1 MNAPR
6 ETAPLL
12 RLLRHARSRRK
23 TVWAAVVCSVL
34 NKVFDLAPPVL
45 IGMAVDVVVARENS
59 LLAGFGV
66 VDLQLQL
73 WVLAGLT
80 VATWGLESIF
90 EYAYQWLW
98 RNLAQ
103 SIQHDLRI
111 QAFRHIL
118 DLDMAWYAEQSRGGL
133 MSVLNDDVNQLERF
147 LDGGAN
153 DLIQVGTTVLVVG
166 ATFVAVSPSLAA
178 LAILPVPVVLY
189 GSFWFQRTI
198 APHYTE
204 VRERVGYLN
213 GMLDNALEGIAT
225 IKAFT
230 AEDRETARVHDASDA
245 YRLSNRDAIALSAAF
260 IPVVRM
266 AIVVGFTA
274 TLVVGGEAA
283 LAGTLSVGVYSMLV
297 FLTQRLLWPLTRLGN
312 TVDLYQR
319 AMASSKRVL
328 DLVDTPVQVTSGGR
342 RLADVRGDVAWEDVG
357 FGYPGGAEVL
367 HGISVSVSAGSTVAF
382 VGATGSGKTT
392 LLRLLL
398 RFHDPGSGQVTL
410 DGIPVSELDL
420 GDLRRAVSIVPQQA
434 FLFPGS
440 VRDNIAYGRPDATD
454 EAIEEAAGLAEAHD
468 FVAGLPEGYATAV
481 GEGGSKLSGGQRQR
495 ICLARA
501 LLEGAPVL
509 VLDEATSAVD
519 NETEAAIQR
528 SLTKIA
534 GRCTTI
540 VVAHRLSTV
549 RHADRIVVLHD
560 GVVAEVGTHEELV
573 ARGGR
578 YARLW
583 AVQTGEVAA

>member
-1 MNAPR
+1 
-6 ETAPLL
+6 
-12 RLLRHARSRRK
+12 
-23 TVWAAVVCSVL
+23 
-34 NKVFDLAPPVL
+34 
-45 IGMAVDVVVARENS
+45 
-59 LLAGFGV
+59 
-66 VDLQLQL
+66 
-73 WVLAGLT
+73 
-80 VATWGLESIF
+80 
-90 EYAYQWLW
+90 
-98 RNLAQ
+98 
-103 SIQHDLRI
+103 
-111 QAFRHIL
+111 
-118 DLDMAWYAEQSRGGL
+118 
-133 MSVLNDDVNQLERF
+133 
-147 LDGGAN
+147 
-153 DLIQVGTTVLVVG
+153 
-166 ATFVAVSPSLAA
+166 
-178 LAILPVPVVLY
+178 
-189 GSFWFQRTI
+189 
-198 APHYTE
+198 
-204 VRERVGYLN
+204 
-213 GMLDNALEGIAT
+213 
-225 IKAFT
+225 
-230 AEDRETARVHDASDA
+230 
-245 YRLSNRDAIALSAAF
+245 
-260 IPVVRM
+260 
-266 AIVVGFTA
+266 
-274 TLVVGGEAA
+274 
-283 LAGTLSVGVYSMLV
+283 MLV

-328 DLVDTPVQVTSGGR
+328 DLVDTPVQVTSGDR
-342 RLADVRGDVAWEDVG
+342 RIADVRGDVAWEDVG

-534 GRCTTI
+534 GRCTTV